1 MAISELDLRRFLV
14 DRVARACEL
23 PPAEVDPDRLL
34 EQYGIASRDAVAA
47 TGELEEVLGRRL
59 EPTSVW
65 RYPTI
70 NQLVRGLLSS
80 AEPDGVAIT
89 PPDVLSGSEIAVIGL
104 AQRLLESAAIGL
116 TLRQV
121 IWEALEHAG
130 TPPRDLTGTSLSE
143 AMADLR
149 AGAVELAVAV
159 LDGPGC
165 RVVVLKRLADAERDL
180 DQVLALCTD
189 PEGNPTADFFEAVQ
203 TADRGLTPDLI
214 PFPVGSTISCPEAVI
229 HRARPAAPTPSTGP
243 TRLLLSDTSLDGI
256 RTYAGQLA
264 EHLRTNS
271 GSSTADVAH
280 TLARRLGRGPL
291 RATVTGRERAD
302 LTAALTSLAQGTPH
316 PGNFAGEASTN
327 PPQPLWVF
335 PSQPLRDPASAQ
347 PGSAL
352 AQPRQPGSTQ
362 PESASAQPGQPGSA
376 SAQAGQPGSASAQ
389 AGGSASARTQGPA
402 SVPPGAAAGG
412 QLMAGPGP
420 EVSAAG
426 PGAAAAGGALV
437 AGAGALVG
445 GAGVSVSSH
454 LREADGVQPAGLREL
469 AESVPGFV
477 EVIAEL
483 DPLMVWATGVSLRD
497 AVLTDVV
504 AAGDELVVGFAVQV
518 GLALAWRGRGVV
530 PGAIVAEGSGEVAA
544 AVVAGALTAT
554 EGARVIGAL
563 ARTPDQLGP
572 MLADLAPA
580 EVRLPFYSTTS
591 TDATPFGAEYWIAGT
606 KPSTSVE
613 VLLDRAAADGHQ
625 IYVELTADALAFHT
639 QLAML
644 EVLGLPIIP
653 PPGRVTNVPV
663 APWPG
668 S

>member
-23 PPAEVDPDRLL
+23 APGDVDPDRLL

-59 EPTSVW
+59 EPSSVW

-80 AEPDGVAIT
+80 AQPDGVAIS
-89 PPDVLSGSEIAVIGL
+89 PPEVLSGSEIAVIGM
-104 AQRLLESAAIGL
+104 ARRSLETGQ

-121 IWEALEHAG
+121 TWEALEHAG
-130 TPPRDLTGTSLSE
+130 IPPRDVDGTSLAE
-143 AMADLR
+143 AMSSLR
-149 AGAVELAVAV
+149 TGVSESAVAV
-159 LDGPGC
+159 LDGPGR

-189 PEGNPTADFFEAVQ
+189 PEGDGHGDFFEAVL

-214 PFPVGSTISCPEAVI
+214 PWPVGAAISCPEAVVR
-229 HRARPAAPTPSTGP
+229 RARPAARTPSTGP

-256 RTYAGQLA
+256 RAYAGQLA

-271 GSSTADVAH
+271 ANSTADVAH

-291 RATVTGRERAD
+291 RAAVTGRQRAD
-302 LTAALTSLAQGTPH
+302 LTAALTALAQSNHH
-316 PGNFAGEASTN
+316 PGNFAAEVQTT
-327 PPQPLWVF
+327 PPQPVWVF
-335 PSQPLRDPASAQ
+335 PSQN
-347 PGSAL
+347 
-352 AQPRQPGSTQ
+352 
-362 PESASAQPGQPGSA
+362 
-376 SAQAGQPGSASAQ
+376 
-389 AGGSASARTQGPA
+389 
-402 SVPPGAAAGG
+402 
-412 QLMAGPGP
+412 
-420 EVSAAG
+420 
-426 PGAAAAGGALV
+426 
-437 AGAGALVG
+437 
-445 GAGVSVSSH
+445 SS
-454 LREADGVQPAGLREL
+454 PTGLREL

-483 DPLMVWATGVSLRD
+483 GPLMGWAAGVSLKD
-497 AVLTDVV
+497 VVLGDVV

-518 GLALAWRGRGVV
+518 ALALVWREYGVV
-530 PGAIVAEGSGEVAA
+530 PAAIVAAGSGEVAA

-554 EGARVIGAL
+554 EGARVIAAL

-580 EVRLPFYSTTS
+580 EVRVPFYSATS
-591 TDATPFGAEYWIAGT
+591 TDATPFGAEYWSAAT
-606 KPSTSVE
+606 KPGAALDD
-613 VLLDRAAADGHQ
+613 LLDRAADDGHQ
-625 IYVELTADALAFHT
+625 RYIELTTDALAFHT

-653 PPGRVTNVPV
+653 PPGRVTDVPV
-663 APWPG
+663 APWPRP
-668 S
+668 

>member
-14 DRVARACEL
+14 DRVARACDL
-23 PPAEVDPDRLL
+23 SPDDLDPDRLL

-89 PPDVLSGSEIAVIGL
+89 PPGVLSGSEIAVIGL
-104 AQRLLESAAIGL
+104 AQRLLESAANGL

-165 RVVVLKRLADAERDL
+165 RVVVLKRLADAGRDL

-264 EHLRTNS
+264 EHLRTDS

-316 PGNFAGEASTN
+316 PGNFAGKASTT

-335 PSQPLRDPASAQ
+335 PSQPLREPTPAR
-347 PGSAL
+347 PG
-352 AQPRQPGSTQ
+352 
-362 PESASAQPGQPGSA
+362 SASAQPGQPGSA
-376 SAQAGQPGSASAQ
+376 SAQPGQPGSASAQ
-389 AGGSASARTQGPA
+389 PGGSASARPRGPA

-412 QLMAGPGP
+412 RLMAGAGP

-426 PGAAAAGGALV
+426 PGAAAAGGGLV

-445 GAGVSVSSH
+445 GAGALVGGAGALVGGAGALVGSH

-530 PGAIVAEGSGEVAA
+530 PGAIVAEGSGEIAA

-591 TDATPFGAEYWIAGT
+591 TDAAPFGAEYWIAGT

-613 VLLDRAAADGHQ
+613 VLLDRAADDGHQ

-644 EVLGLPIIP
+644 EVLGLPVIP
-653 PPGRVTNVPV
+653 PPGRVTDVPV